1 MDSELKKLLIKKLQE
16 QVIGSL
22 DGELRYLFGKDACGR
37 WEDENCDA
45 VIHNTIE
52 QVVNEVLK

>member
-1 MDSELKKLLIKKLQE
+1 MDPELKKLLIEKLQA

-37 WEDENCDA
+37 WEDEHCDV
-45 VIHNTIE
+45 VIYNTIE
-52 QVVNEVLK
+52 RVVNEVLK